1 MTAIKLCG
9 LTSPED
15 IMTVNELR
23 PEYAGFVF
31 ASWSRR
37 YIPPDRAVE
46 LKSMLDPSV
55 KAVGVFV
62 DAEIGEVSELLD
74 RGIIDMAQL
83 HGSEDDEYIR
93 RLSGI
98 SGKPVIKAFKIKT
111 VDDLLPA
118 KKSSADHILLDS
130 GAGTGNAFDWG
141 LLKDIQRP
149 YFLAGGLSL
158 MNIDEALDTLC
169 PYAVDVSSGIETCGI
184 KDHEKMRQFVAKV
197 RSR

>member
-37 YIPPDRAVE
+37 YIPPDRVVE

-93 RLSGI
+93 RLSSI

>member
-1 MTAIKLCG
+1 M
-9 LTSPED
+9 
-15 IMTVNELR
+15 
-23 PEYAGFVF
+23 
-31 ASWSRR
+31 
-37 YIPPDRAVE
+37 
-46 LKSMLDPSV
+46 
-55 KAVGVFV
+55 
-62 DAEIGEVSELLD
+62 
-74 RGIIDMAQL
+74 
-83 HGSEDDEYIR
+83 
-93 RLSGI
+93 
-98 SGKPVIKAFKIKT
+98 IKAFKIKT